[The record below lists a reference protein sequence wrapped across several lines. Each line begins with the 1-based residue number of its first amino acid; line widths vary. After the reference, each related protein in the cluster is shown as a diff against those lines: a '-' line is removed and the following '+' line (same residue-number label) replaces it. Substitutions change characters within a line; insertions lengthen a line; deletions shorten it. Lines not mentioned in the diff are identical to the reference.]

1 MSLDPSTEAISRFIG
16 SFHLDL
22 EAERMRSDYEAFRA
36 AEKLAGGLPRDP
48 VPLPAL
54 SAPHEFVGFEPGLKY
69 APPKTDYVP
78 PASPPLDPEPVPV
91 VPIAPGLELPL
102 REAELPAA
110 QGSDGGGGGEDAAFL
125 APPPNSILTVTIQ
138 VAELS
143 DNDLLDFG
151 TPDVFLPVAQQ
162 MASLEALV
170 GAAEALGAVVGSAL
184 APHVP
189 PALTEAEGMAARML
203 AAGEGPAAPGVTM
216 TTLHGS
222 DATGIVV
229 EGLPAG
235 EMPDFHDLLPG
246 PLRPEAEVEAG
257 GSSGTVADP
266 ATDPA
271 TDPRLDPGGSTPAPF
286 RDMEVESGHA
296 VESGANLAV
305 NEALVTLRWVDAPV
319 IAVGGSVVE
328 LAAIS
333 QTNVM
338 VSSTLPG
345 GTPSGLPGGTPSGLP
360 GGTPSGTAINAAAI
374 EQVAAPGPGPG
385 ETAAETSQPLGW
397 RIATIEGDLTAMNWV
412 QQYVFL
418 SDMDR
423 AEVVFTGDATW
434 IGLGG
439 NLASNHTSL
448 VELGYHYD
456 LVVVDG
462 DMLTLTSISQT
473 NVLLDTD
480 VVTGAPA
487 GSVTAQD
494 NLQLNSA
501 RITKVGLDRMEAMSE
516 GIQGTVESMVAGGG
530 PAAAILADP
539 LFAGFETLN
548 VLHVK
553 GDLIKLNVIEQVNV
567 LGDADQLHM
576 ALGTLAA
583 LEGAQVSIVTG
594 SNAQLNLAHVLDDG
608 IDSTVMAAGGGYS
621 DALIHQAG
629 LVDLEAP
636 PGGVML
642 APVVSEAIAF
652 LVDGMIDP
660 IPDLEIAPVPG
671 LPDMPGGLDVMQT
684 ALA

>member
-1 MSLDPSTEAISRFIG
+1 MTLDPSTEAISRFIG

-36 AEKLAGGLPRDP
+36 AEKLAEDLPRDP

-69 APPKTDYVP
+69 APPKADYVP
-78 PASPPLDPEPVPV
+78 PAFPPLDPEPVPV

-102 REAELPAA
+102 REAELPAV

-162 MASLEALV
+162 MASLETLV
-170 GAAEALGAVVGSAL
+170 GAAEALGAAPGSAL
-184 APHVP
+184 PAHVAPTL
-189 PALTEAEGMAARML
+189 AEAEGMAARML

-216 TTLHGS
+216 TTLHVT
-222 DATGIVV
+222 DATGIVVV

-235 EMPDFHDLLPG
+235 EMPDFRDLLPG

-257 GSSGTVADP
+257 GSSGMAGGGGSDP
-266 ATDPA
+266 ATDLWL
-271 TDPRLDPGGSTPAPF
+271 DPRLNPGGSTPAPF
-286 RDMEVESGHA
+286 RDMEVEPGHA

-319 IAVGGSVVE
+319 IAVGGSVME

-345 GTPSGLPGGTPSGLP
+345 GTPSGLAL
-360 GGTPSGTAINAAAI
+360 NAASI
-374 EQVAAPGPGPG
+374 EQVAAPSPGPG
-385 ETAAETSQPLGW
+385 ESAAETSQPLGW
-397 RIATIEGDLTAMNWV
+397 RIATIEGDLTAMNWI

-456 LVVVDG
+456 LIVVDG
-462 DMLTLTSISQT
+462 DMLTLNSISQT

-501 RITKVGLDRMEAMSE
+501 RITKVGLETMEAMSE
-516 GIQGTVESMVAGGG
+516 SIQVTVESMVAGGG
-530 PAAAILADP
+530 PDAAILADP

-548 VLHVK
+548 LLHVK

-576 ALGTLAA
+576 ALGTLSA

-660 IPDLEIAPVPG
+660 IPELEIAPVAG
-671 LPDMPGGLDVMQT
+671 LPDMPGSLDVMQT